1 MVQIVKRIS
10 SGAAQMKG
18 EQTMGNR
25 ALENRIKKLLEIK
38 AQQKALDQQAEA
50 IEAEIK
56 AIMESQGTE
65 ELNTGNFIV
74 RWKSIATN
82 KFDTKAFSKEYSYL
96 YEQFIKKSESKRFT
110 VA

>member
-1 MVQIVKRIS
+1 MGEKAIENRVKKLKGIEE
-10 SGAAQMKG
+10 QMK
-18 EQTMGNR
+18 
-25 ALENRIKKLLEIK
+25 ALQLEATKLKEEIKKEM
-38 AQQKALDQQAEA
+38 EA
-50 IEAEIK
+50 REL
-56 AIMESQGTE
+56 E
-65 ELNTGNFIV
+65 ELKVGNFLV